1 MTNPYGEP
9 EQGDERPQP
18 RYGAYSPRP
27 EGSEEASGEQS
38 STGGQSAQG
47 GQHNPYGEPSWGQP
61 GGDAGPRE
69 PSGQPG
75 PYGAAPSWGQP
86 SGGTQP
92 DYQQARQAQPVAYPG
107 GAVAQKPKRP
117 LTLVLAMV
125 SMLAA
130 AGLSLIWG
138 IYVLV
143 TLQAQDAREMLPNGV
158 YDQMVAE
165 FENDP
170 QLQQELQNQ
179 DLQDIDAEQM
189 IDITLQVVG
198 LFALVWAAILFAIYL
213 TLAFVGT
220 MTGNVG
226 RVLATIWLAA
236 SVLFLLLSHNGAS
249 FMIIVLTVVASYGAL
264 VLLWLPASNDFVR
277 QRRAFKEAQR
287 RSSYSGYPGGPGGQ
301 GDPSGGGPGGGHPG
315 YGQQAGQTGPG
326 PNDPYGNQPV
336 PYDPQSNPYG
346 QDPRA
351 PQ

>member
-143 TLQAQDAREMLPNGV
+143 TLQAQDASELMSEQMRET
-158 YDQMVAE
+158 MVTS
-165 FENDP
+165 FQNDP
-170 QLQQELQNQ
+170 QLQ
-179 DLQDIDAEQM
+179 DLSPEEAMDM
-189 IDITLQVVG
+189 LLVG
-198 LFALVWAAILFAIYL
+198 MGFFALIWGFVLMAVYI
-213 TLAFVGT
+213 TMAFVGT

-249 FMIIVLTVVASYGAL
+249 FLIIVLTVVASYGAL

>member
-18 RYGAYSPRP
+18 RYGAYNPPP

-143 TLQAQDAREMLPNGV
+143 TLQAQDARELLPNGV

-189 IDITLQVVG
+189 IDMTLQVIG
-198 LFALVWAAILFAIYL
+198 LFALVWAVILLAVYV
-213 TLAFVGT
+213 TMAFVGT

-249 FMIIVLTVVASYGAL
+249 FLIIVLTVVASYGAL

-326 PNDPYGNQPV
+326 KNDPYGNQPV

>member
-18 RYGAYSPRP
+18 RYGAYNPRP

-47 GQHNPYGEPSWGQP
+47 GGHNPYGEPTWGQP
-61 GGDAGPRE
+61 GGS
-69 PSGQPG
+69 SGQPG
-75 PYGAAPSWGQP
+75 PYGAAPSWEQP
-86 SGGTQP
+86 SGATQP
-92 DYQQARQAQPVAYPG
+92 DYQQPRQSQPVAYPG
-107 GAVAQKPKRP
+107 GAAAHKPKRP
-117 LTLVLAMV
+117 LTLILAMV

-138 IYVLV
+138 IYVMA
-143 TLQAQDAREMLPNGV
+143 TLQAQDARELLPNGV

-189 IDITLQVVG
+189 IDMTLQVIG
-198 LFALVWAAILFAIYL
+198 LFALVWAVILLAVYV
-213 TLAFVGT
+213 TMAFVGT

-236 SVLFLLLSHNGAS
+236 SVLFLLLGHDGGSYL
-249 FMIIVLTVVASYGAL
+249 IIGLTVVASFGAL
-264 VLLWLPASNDFVR
+264 ILLWLPASNDFVR

-287 RSSYSGYPGGPGGQ
+287 RSSYSGYPGGPGG
-301 GDPSGGGPGGGHPG
+301 HPG
-315 YGQQAGQTGPG
+315 HGQPGAQPSAGPPSRYGQQPDGQGPSG
-326 PNDPYGNQPV
+326 HE
-336 PYDPQSNPYG
+336 PQNPYSG
-346 QDPRA
+346 TNPYRD
-351 PQ
+351 